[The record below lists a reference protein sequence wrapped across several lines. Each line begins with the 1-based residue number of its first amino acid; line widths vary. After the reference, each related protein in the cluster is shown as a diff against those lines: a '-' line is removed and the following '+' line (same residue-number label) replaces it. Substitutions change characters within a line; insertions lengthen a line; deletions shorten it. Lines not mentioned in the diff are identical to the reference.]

1 MPSQVTFE
9 RLLAGSPLRR
19 RSYAVLTALV
29 LLVVLLFAAWMN
41 LRNLG
46 GLSSDVIV
54 VFLKALAASAALSFV
69 PIAVLWYLDR
79 RERES
84 RWLVLVA
91 VLWGAVIA
99 TGLALPL
106 NNAILRAIHGWVR
119 ANPQVTTRLGAD
131 ATLLIGAP
139 IAGPLNEEI
148 TKGLGIVALLLLMRS
163 EFDNMR
169 DGFIYGALVGLGF
182 NLLEAPLYVAQNYA
196 EFGVLTYGLQL
207 GGRFALLGFGG
218 HALYSGLFGAF
229 LGLGRQTRRAWLRWV
244 LGLVGLLVAMLP
256 HALNNGLGLI
266 LIGSGVVPP
275 DAEIQPPT
283 PQPFLPTLLIRSIM
297 ELIIFSPFL
306 ALLAVLLWRS
316 GAWERR
322 VIREELASEV
332 GGAVTPEEYAA
343 IQRDGIFRTR
353 RIPARARRR
362 MSALVMAQNE
372 LAFRKRHVR
381 IDGGDADGDALA
393 QAWRAEI
400 AQLRE

>member
-54 VFLKALAASAALSFV
+54 VFLKALAASAGLSFV

-106 NNAILRAIHGWVR
+106 NNAILRAIHSWVR